1 MFSSRISKLNKSV
14 KIATRD
20 NRNFSNQLGDLLERF
35 FLIVLIKY
43 PNRNWVPLLISKTQY
58 QSKSIKAEATEK
70 VLRRLIAV
78 SHRKGFFFIHKI
90 VIEIN
95 LSCFG
100 DVRDVF
106 LKHSCVRHACKTSS
120 PWNKK
125 KAPRKW
131 NKSRENEQTLLQYY
145 WTEIY
150 FVSLSKKNAN
160 VWRMQWVMSRW
171 DSTWVEIQ
179 RLGDETLR
187 LSFVNTQNHLI
198 IFFPFNFTRK
208 VGAIAGRRRD
218 KRKLCHLRLV
228 LTINLF
234 HSSDSSSW
242 RTFLVSFL
250 KQKFIPQN

>member
-1 MFSSRISKLNKSV
+1 M
-14 KIATRD
+14 
-20 NRNFSNQLGDLLERF
+20 
-35 FLIVLIKY
+35 
-43 PNRNWVPLLISKTQY
+43 
-58 QSKSIKAEATEK
+58 
-70 VLRRLIAV
+70 
-78 SHRKGFFFIHKI
+78 
-90 VIEIN
+90 
-95 LSCFG
+95 SCFG

-125 KAPRKW
+125 KHQ
-131 NKSRENEQTLLQYY
+131 ENEIKVAKTSKHFCNIIERKSTSSRYQ
-145 WTEIY
+145 
-150 FVSLSKKNAN
+150 KKNAN

-242 RTFLVSFL
+242 RTFLVSFS